1 MVVILI
7 SWLYVFFT
15 SISFGIAVYK
25 VLRVSPKDVTLISII
40 GFFSITLLAG
50 FWAVFGPINGFF
62 QCVVVL
68 LSFLLYWKNKTTYS
82 SLLWDSLKEWREL
95 APKIKFLFLG
105 IALLILA
112 QSASE
117 PFILDNESYYIQTIS
132 WLNQYGLVK
141 GLANLHIFL
150 GQTSGWHITQ
160 SVYSFSFL
168 YDRLNDLNGYLLI
181 LSQFY
186 FFKQLN
192 RYQTSKSVFD
202 LTIGLLP
209 LANIFFFQFISS
221 PSPDLPIYIISFILF
236 SLYWEEENELYR
248 LGTICILCLYAIL
261 IKITAIVLLVI
272 PILMVFQHHQI
283 VKKKYI
289 TLGCIAILT
298 GVLFIIKNTILTG
311 YPFYPLTSF
320 RLNLYTWTLPREI
333 MDYFFSSA
341 SRNNFYVSRVDF
353 NSLNTLEL
361 IKIYFFHSGLTS
373 AIAWLTL
380 LTFCITPFYLIS
392 KNGSRKAIHLFG
404 ISTLSLCMIAAS
416 SPQFRFYIH
425 FTIFFI
431 CLIVAQY
438 IKKWRYLL
446 HSINGFILC
455 FIVFIPLSYT
465 GISSNT
471 FNSKSSVFQMKNTLL
486 PHANSKWETKYNV
499 VQSGN
504 LRFYSPTQ
512 NSFFWV
518 TGNGTLPCVNRE
530 QIEYFQK
537 YFHYQTQ
544 LRGLSLKEGF
554 YAKPLNP

>member
-1 MVVILI
+1 MAVILL

-25 VLRVSPKDVTLISII
+25 VLRISPLDLTITSIT
-40 GFFSITLLAG
+40 GFFSITLFAG

-62 QCVVVL
+62 QYVVL
-68 LSFLLYWKNKTTYS
+68 VLSLLLYWKNKTTYT
-82 SLLWDSLKEWREL
+82 SLLWNFLKEWREL
-95 APKIKFLFLG
+95 ASKIQYLFLG

-186 FFKQLN
+186 FFKKLN
-192 RYQTSKSVFD
+192 RYQTSKSVID

-209 LANIFFFQFISS
+209 LANIFYFQFISS
-221 PSPDLPIYIISFILF
+221 PSPDLPIYIISFLLF

-248 LGTICILCLYAIL
+248 LGTICILCFYAIL
-261 IKITAIVLLVI
+261 IKITALVLIGLPV
-272 PILMVFQHHQI
+272 LMVFHHYQL
-283 VKKKYI
+283 VKKK
-289 TLGCIAILT
+289 CISIGSIALLT
-298 GVLFIIKNTILTG
+298 GLLFIIKNMILTG
-311 YPFYPLTSF
+311 YPFYPVNTF
-320 RLNLYTWTLPREI
+320 RLNSFNWTLPREI
-333 MDYFFSSA
+333 MAYFFSAA
-341 SRNNFYVSRVDF
+341 SRNDFYVSRVNF

-373 AIAWLTL
+373 AVAWLTL
-380 LTFCITPFYLIS
+380 ITFCITPFYLKS
-392 KNGSRKAIHLFG
+392 KNASRKAIHLYG
-404 ISTLSLCMIAAS
+404 ICILSLFMIAVS

-425 FTIFFI
+425 FTLFFI
-431 CLIVAQY
+431 LFLVAQY
-438 IKKWRYLL
+438 IKKQEYLL
-446 HSINGFILC
+446 HIINVCILC
-455 FIVFIPLSYT
+455 FIVCIPLSYT

-471 FNSKSSVFQMKNTLL
+471 LNSKSSVFHLENTLL
-486 PHANSKWETKYNV
+486 PHVNSKWDTKYSI
-499 VQSGN
+499 VQCGN
-504 LRFYSPTQ
+504 LRYYSPIK

-518 TGNGTLPCVNRE
+518 TGNGPLPCVNRE
-530 QIEYFQK
+530 QLDYFQT
-537 YFHYQTQ
+537 YFHYQPQ
-544 LRGLSLKEGF
+544 LRGHLLREGF
-554 YAKPLNP
+554 YGKSLNP